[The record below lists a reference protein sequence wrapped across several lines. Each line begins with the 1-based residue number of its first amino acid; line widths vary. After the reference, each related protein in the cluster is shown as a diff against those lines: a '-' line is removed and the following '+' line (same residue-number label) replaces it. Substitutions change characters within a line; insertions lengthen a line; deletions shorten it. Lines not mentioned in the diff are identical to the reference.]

1 MGYPDAAWERA
12 MKVQD
17 VILRAL
23 SGEIHWFRAAEIIGI
38 SPRTLR
44 RLRQRYE
51 RWGYEGLIDKRH
63 QRPSQRRVPLAEVE
77 RVVRIIA
84 SATVDLTCG
93 TFTRSRGGST
103 PSGCP
108 TAL

>member
-44 RLRQRYE
+44 RLRRRYE
-51 RWGYEGLIDKRH
+51 IGGYDGLIDKRH
-63 QRPSQRRVPLAEVE
+63 LRPSQRRVPLTEVE
-77 RVVRIIA
+77 RVLRLYRERYRGFNVDISTRRSSA
-84 SATVDLTCG
+84 S
-93 TFTRSRGGST
+93 TR
-103 PSGCP
+103 
-108 TAL
+108 

>member
-23 SGEIHWFRAAEIIGI
+23 SGEMHWFRAAEIIGI

-44 RLRQRYE
+44 RLRRRYE
-51 RWGYEGLIDKRH
+51 IGGYDGTIDKRE
-63 QRPSQRRVPLAEVE
+63 RGPPQRRGALAEGVCGLRVPPE
-77 RVVRIIA
+77 RARGFHVRHFPETNPRQHA
-84 SATVDLTCG
+84 AT
-93 TFTRSRGGST
+93 R
-103 PSGCP
+103 
-108 TAL
+108 